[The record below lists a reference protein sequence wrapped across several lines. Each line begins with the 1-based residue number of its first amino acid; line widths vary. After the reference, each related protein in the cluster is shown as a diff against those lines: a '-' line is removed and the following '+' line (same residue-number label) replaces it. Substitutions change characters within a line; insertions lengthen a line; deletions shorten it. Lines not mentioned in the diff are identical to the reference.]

1 MIRRFLQLFLLM
13 AASCGLLSAQQVQK
27 PLSNQDVIDMVKAA
41 LPTSTILGAIQA
53 NPTAFDVSAAGLIKL
68 KKAGVTQ
75 RVMDAMLTASKQGG
89 AAAQETTMPAA
100 TPRTSDPSAATQPA
114 WPYGQMPTGTT
125 TSSAPGGMGVAGNP
139 SSFPPSG
146 AAPVVG
152 QASVAFV
159 QGGARQEIP
168 PDRTQLAETKN
179 KPTSMTSLAADSTLG
194 QALQGGVSSLV
205 TQAAMHTSSAAAN
218 TSLNEAQTIFSSV
231 LSHRKP
237 TVTYVWALSG
247 PNSAT
252 TTATNLPTLAVDFS
266 TVMGV
271 KPDEFEPAIVKL
283 TPAQGT
289 YRIVAATQGKEDAK
303 SNSSVDWQMYSGFLE
318 DRVTVQ
324 GQRQGPGKYQITPM
338 NPLWPG
344 EYAVVLRPVS
354 KSKKFSGGDVAR
366 SQGDGFLF
374 DSAWSFQVIAQA
386 R

>member
-1 MIRRFLQLFLLM
+1 MQLFLLM
-13 AASCGLLSAQQVQK
+13 ATSGLAVALQGQK
-27 PLSNQDVIDMVKAA
+27 SLTNQDVIDMVKAA

-53 NPTAFDVSAAGLIKL
+53 NPTAFDVSATGLIKL
-68 KKAGVTQ
+68 KKAGVGQ

-89 AAAQETTMPAA
+89 AAMPGTALPVA
-100 TPRTSDPSAATQPA
+100 TPGIPDSRGASQPA
-114 WPYGQMPTGTT
+114 WSPGQMPTGTPT
-125 TSSAPGGMGVAGNP
+125 PGTPGAIVPAGGSPN
-139 SSFPPSG
+139 FTASG
-146 AAPVVG
+146 AAPVAG

-159 QGGARQEIP
+159 QGAVRQEIP

-179 KPTSMTSLAADSTLG
+179 KPTSMTGLAADSTLR
-194 QALQGGVSSLV
+194 QALQGGVSSIV
-205 TQAAMHTSSAAAN
+205 SQAAMHTNSAAAN
-218 TSLNEAQTIFSSV
+218 TSLSEAQTIFSGV

-247 PNSAT
+247 PSSAT
-252 TTATNLPTLAVDFS
+252 LSPTNLPTLAVDYS

-289 YRIVAATQGKEDAK
+289 YRIVGATQGKEDAK
-303 SNSSVDWQMYSGFLE
+303 SNSSTDWQIYSGFLE
-318 DRVTVQ
+318 DRINVQ
-324 GQRQGPGKYQITPM
+324 GQRQGAGKYQITPM

-354 KSKKFSGGDVAR
+354 KNKKFSGGDVAR

-374 DSAWSFQVIAQA
+374 DAAWSFQVVAQVA
-386 R
+386 K